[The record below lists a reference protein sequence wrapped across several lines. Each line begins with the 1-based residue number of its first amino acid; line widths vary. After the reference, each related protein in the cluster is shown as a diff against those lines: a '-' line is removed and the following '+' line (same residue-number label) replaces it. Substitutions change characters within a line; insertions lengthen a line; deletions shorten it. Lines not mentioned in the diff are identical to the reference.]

1 MRAKLK
7 TAAVLLGLG
16 LGALSTPAMAHC
28 DSLDGPV
35 VAAARTALDSGDPNP
50 VLAWVKPDN
59 EATVRQAFSKTL
71 AVRALGREAR
81 ELADQAFYETLVRLH
96 RAGEGASYDGLKPSG
111 HDFGPAV
118 LAADEA
124 VRSGSQEAVEELL
137 SREVSQGL
145 RARFANLLASRASRP
160 RDVTADRA
168 YVDAYVSYV
177 HYVEGVHAA
186 GDGKAAPPASGR
198 PPPHRD

>member
-1 MRAKLK
+1 MRAKFK

-28 DSLDGPV
+28 DALDGPV
-35 VAAARTALDSGDPNP
+35 VAAARTALDSGDPDP
-50 VLAWVKPDN
+50 VLAWVKPDR
-59 EATVRQAFSKTL
+59 EATVRQAFSKAL
-71 AVRALGREAR
+71 AVRALGPEAR

-96 RAGEGASYDGLKPSG
+96 RAGEGAPYDGLKPAG
-111 HDFGPAV
+111 QDFGPAV

-124 VRSGSQEAVEELL
+124 ARSGDQEAVVELL

-145 RARFANLLASRASRP
+145 QARFATLLTRRASHP
-160 RDVTADRA
+160 RDVTAGRA
-168 YVDAYVSYV
+168 YVEAYVSYV
-177 HYVEGVHAA
+177 HYVEGVLAAA
-186 GDGKAAPPASGR
+186 GGAAVSPASGQ